1 MLYDAPGRAPELYP
15 ALAGSRVKN
24 HGDNGRVGQALH
36 ALSLR
41 AAEAACGKSRPQQ
54 VVPVV
59 RVLFVDP
66 GGIAGFTLTKVPN
79 ESRVVMR
86 TGLRPLSHRHQ
97 AQCLLSARPAEVTD
111 SCEAFAAGFE
121 EFGPPEPSG
130 NERCGRACAE
140 GISASRS
147 NVKPG
152 EMNPGG
158 LIGCPLAV
166 GIQTTFGGNT
176 PLILGRVY

>member
-1 MLYDAPGRAPELYP
+1 MLGAKKHTTRANSTSNFRSAGRLYALRRTRESTRVVPGP
-15 ALAGSRVKN
+15 GRVKN

-36 ALSLR
+36 TLSLR
-41 AAEAACGKSRPQQ
+41 AAEAACGKSR
-54 VVPVV
+54 PVV

-97 AQCLLSARPAEVTD
+97 AQCLLSAQTGEVTD
-111 SCEAFAAGFE
+111 STCEAFAACFEGF
-121 EFGPPEPSG
+121 GQPEPSG

-152 EMNPGG
+152 EMNPG
-158 LIGCPLAV
+158 
-166 GIQTTFGGNT
+166 
-176 PLILGRVY
+176 